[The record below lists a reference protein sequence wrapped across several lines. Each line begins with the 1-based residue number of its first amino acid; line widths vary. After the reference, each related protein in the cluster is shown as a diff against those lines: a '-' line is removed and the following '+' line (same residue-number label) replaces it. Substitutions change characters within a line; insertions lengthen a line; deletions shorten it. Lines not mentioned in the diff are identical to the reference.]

1 MTTDE
6 NCLFL
11 FGGDANKNALT
22 HHRHFPGISPWTAEA
37 WTASDDR
44 VRGGKSQSYL
54 DCPAGADKAVFRGTL
69 DITALGGAGF
79 ASQRTVDDDG
89 AHEPPPPPPA
99 GPWDVSAY
107 DGLRLRVLRA
117 GGDGKKYTLT
127 LKDEVLPKRPDGRD
141 QSTVSWEYDF
151 ISPKDGDG
159 DDDSEDRELYV
170 PWSDFKPTY
179 RGKPKLDAPELDLA
193 NVRRISLM
201 MRSFFGEQ
209 EGAFRLEVA
218 YIAAFKEASRN
229 AARPTSIASSSSSTG
244 YPEKGGD
251 GVRSE
256 PKSWLAW
263 MCGLFK

>member
-1 MTTDE
+1 MSHVTMTTDE

-11 FGGDANKNALT
+11 FGGDA
-22 HHRHFPGISPWTAEA
+22 PWSAEA

-54 DCPAGADKAVFRGTL
+54 DCPADANKAVFRGTL

-79 ASQRTVDDDG
+79 ASQRTVDRVAQPSG
-89 AHEPPPPPPA
+89 
-99 GPWDVSAY
+99 WDVSAY
-107 DGLRLRVLRA
+107 DGLRLKVLRE

-127 LKDEVLPKRPDGRD
+127 LKDEVLPKRPDGRE

-151 ISPKDGDG
+151 ISPTNDGEDG
-159 DDDSEDRELYV
+159 GSGDQVLYV

-179 RGKPKLDAPELDLA
+179 RGKPKPDAPELDLA
-193 NVRRISLM
+193 HVQRISLM
-201 MRSFFGEQ
+201 MRSFFGKQ
-209 EGAFRLEVA
+209 EGPFRLEVA
-218 YIAAFKEASRN
+218 YIAAVKGSSSGN
-229 AARPTSIASSSSSTG
+229 AARPRSIASSYSSTD
-244 YPEKGGD
+244 YPEKGGG

-256 PKSWLAW
+256 PKSWMTW